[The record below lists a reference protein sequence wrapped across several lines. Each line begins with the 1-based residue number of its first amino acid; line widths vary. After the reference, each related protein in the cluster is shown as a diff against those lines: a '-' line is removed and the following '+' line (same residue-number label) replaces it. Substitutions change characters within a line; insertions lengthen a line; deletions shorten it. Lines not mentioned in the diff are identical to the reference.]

1 MTLTALLEENIKKLT
16 SALKDEETLREILK
30 KRLTKKEFKILMYM
44 CDDVTTQQQMEKLSL
59 SEKRYEEVKTK
70 ALKKVN
76 FHDLKEELMQKE
88 GTDHPTN
95 ADI

>member
-16 SALKDEETLREILK
+16 SPLRDEESLKEILK
-30 KRLTKKEFKILMYM
+30 KRLTKKEFKVLMYL
-44 CDDVTTQQQMEKLSL
+44 CDDVTKDEQMEKLSL
-59 SEKRYEEVKTK
+59 DEKRYEEVKTK

-88 GTDHPTN
+88 ETQ
-95 ADI
+95 